1 GTYVQLLAFPP
12 RRSSDL
18 DGAQGGLGDLAD
30 GEQVVLDVDDGARR
44 VFDLEV
50 DHRVHPDGHVV
61 PGDAFLR
68 GHRHGDDL
76 QVDLPQ
82 VVHHGMIMVRP
93 GPRTACCSRPKRNTT
108 PRSYCLMTLML
119 LARTRTISAVR
130 INSAVSMARSRA
142 EDVARRPASRRW
154 GSRSAPAL
162 PAASR
167 RSSPRIVR

>member
-82 VVHHGMIMVRP
+82 VVHHGDDHGQAGAAHR
-93 GPRTACCSRPKRNTT
+93 
-108 PRSYCLMTLML
+108 L
-119 LARTRTISAVR
+119 LQP
-130 INSAVSMARSRA
+130 A
-142 EDVARRPASRRW
+142 EAEHH
-154 GSRSAPAL
+154 APL
-162 PAASR
+162 VLLDDFDAAGEDEDDQCGED
-167 RSSPRIVR
+167 